1 MKKLFQIFLIILSFI
16 IFSACSFSK
25 EQVIRPDD
33 YKPIPASMSKQY
45 KQEMEQIINEEY
57 PNVIKKVD
65 EYNADIK
72 SLHDKMVKNGYNF
85 DDYINMTLTI
95 EICIPAA
102 DLDLYAKLMQ
112 VTQEKYL
119 GIKYE
124 PIGTDTPNPI
134 SDFLQPYFE
143 DNQVN
148 TSKLIK
154 IINYEKK
161 NIRIAE
167 KYIENIKKL
176 NSNND

>member
-1 MKKLFQIFLIILSFI
+1 MKKLFQIILIILSFAVL
-16 IFSACSFSK
+16 SACSFSK

-45 KQEMEQIINEEY
+45 KQEMEKIINEEY
-57 PNVIKKVD
+57 PKVINSVD
-65 EYNADIK
+65 VDIAKIKAYYNK
-72 SLHDKMVKNGYNF
+72 LKKNGYNF

-176 NSNND
+176 KPNSD